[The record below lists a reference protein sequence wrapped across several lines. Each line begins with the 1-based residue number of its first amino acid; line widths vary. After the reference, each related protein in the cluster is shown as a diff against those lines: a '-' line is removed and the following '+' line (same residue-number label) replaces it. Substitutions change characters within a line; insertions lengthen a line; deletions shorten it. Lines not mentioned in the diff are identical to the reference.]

1 MRSLFRSET
10 IDKRSKYVLGNVLFA
25 YNNSV
30 WLAVLVVK
38 IWKLMRHFLII
49 CLSLLMTGC
58 ATKEYLNAQ
67 TECSPAAFRQ
77 FPVKSVQMYVQ
88 RTRSVQVATGA
99 EDCES
104 RTEGNRTYTRC
115 KPEMRT
121 QSVPYQS
128 LEWVDTNTQARNA
141 YLNSC
146 TAQLCTKRFGNP
158 ECETASGST
167 ASSPVTRSVTSTV
180 KAPAAKPVTKSVTRP
195 VTNAVTAPV
204 TQTTPKSRDT
214 SEDDDDDDD

>member
-1 MRSLFRSET
+1 MRSLLDRET
-10 IDKRSKYVLGNVLFA
+10 IDKRSKYEDEVS
-25 YNNSV
+25 YSPIQNNAA
-30 WLAVLVVK
+30 WLAQSVVK

-67 TECSPAAFRQ
+67 NECSPAAFQ
-77 FPVKSVQMYVQ
+77 QYPVQNTQMYVQ

-99 EDCES
+99 EDCET

-115 KPEMRT
+115 KPEMRM

-141 YLNSC
+141 YLRSC
-146 TAQLCTKRFGNP
+146 TAQLCVKRFGNQ
-158 ECETASGST
+158 ECEAALGST
-167 ASSPVTRSVTSTV
+167 AS
-180 KAPAAKPVTKSVTRP
+180 APVTRP
-195 VTNAVTAPV
+195 VASTVAAPSVKPAKSAVAAPSTKTAP
-204 TQTTPKSRDT
+204 KSPAS
-214 SEDDDDDDD
+214 SEDDDDDDDD